1 MYIAEAGSL
10 RDRISRTAP
19 GVCGYG
25 IRYYTEERNRRAV
38 VSLVQLVHATTAE
51 AAQNA
56 NERSKYILIYS
67 PKSSTEPLIRDITI
81 PQALSSSSGNS
92 QVVAIWRKD
101 REKEKDKEGEE
112 EKKEV
117 REQTGV
123 GAALKSVFGIYYEA
137 TKCSQ
142 RRVTSSPFF
151 FRASFCPG
159 RTF

>member
-1 MYIAEAGSL
+1 MYIPKAGSL

-38 VSLVQLVHATTAE
+38 VSLVQLVHATAAE
-51 AAQNA
+51 AAQSA

-81 PQALSSSSGNS
+81 SLALFSRSSRNS

-101 REKEKDKEGEE
+101 REKEKDKEREE
-112 EKKEV
+112 VKKEV
-117 REQTGV
+117 REGRP
-123 GAALKSVFGIYYEA
+123 GSA
-137 TKCSQ
+137 
-142 RRVTSSPFF
+142 RRLNRSWDLL
-151 FRASFCPG
+151 
-159 RTF
+159 